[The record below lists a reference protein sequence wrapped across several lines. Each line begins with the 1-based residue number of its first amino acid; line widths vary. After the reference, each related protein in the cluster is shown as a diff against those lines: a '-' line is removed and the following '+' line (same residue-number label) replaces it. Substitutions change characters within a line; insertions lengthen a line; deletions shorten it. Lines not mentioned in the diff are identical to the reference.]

1 MRKLE
6 KISDKIA
13 AVDEKDLGL
22 WKSLPEDQQ
31 KDLKKDFFIL
41 NRYISNVKNAS
52 REVQE
57 HFVIVVN
64 EFYNK
69 HWNTLQKHPNLLW
82 QLLCLC
88 SLDKRKF
95 YHEWIGL
102 KRRPSTGSKKA
113 KFIAALNPA
122 MKMNEVEMLAEMYTD
137 KELKQLAEDH
147 GYDEAAIKK
156 LLK

>member
-13 AVDEKDLGL
+13 AIDEKDFSL
-22 WKSLPEDQQ
+22 WKQLTEDQQ
-31 KDLKKDFFIL
+31 KDLKKDFYIL
-41 NRYISNVKNAS
+41 NRYISNVKGANQ
-52 REVQE
+52 EVQE

-69 HWNTLQKHPNLLW
+69 HWNTLQKHPQLLW
-82 QLLCLC
+82 LLLCMC

-95 YHEWIGL
+95 FHEWIGL
-102 KRRPSTGSKKA
+102 KKRVSAGSKKS
-113 KFIAALNPA
+113 KFLATLHPT
-122 MKMNEVEMLAEMYTD
+122 MKISEVELMAEMYTD
-137 KELKQLAEDH
+137 KEIKDLAIAH
-147 GYDEAAIKK
+147 GYDEAAVKK

>member
-13 AVDEKDLGL
+13 AIGEKDFGL
-22 WKSLPEDQQ
+22 WKSLNEDQQ
-31 KDLKKDFFIL
+31 KDLKKDFYIL
-41 NRYISNVKNAS
+41 NRYISNVKGANQ
-52 REVQE
+52 EVQE

-82 QLLCLC
+82 LLLCMC

-95 YHEWIGL
+95 FHEWIGL
-102 KRRPSTGSKKA
+102 KRRVAAGSKKT
-113 KFIAALNPA
+113 KFLASLYPT
-122 MKMNEVEMLAEMYTD
+122 MKMSEVELMAEMYTD
-137 KELKQLAEDH
+137 KELKELAINH
-147 GYDEAAIKK
+147 GYDEAVIKK